1 MATPFG
7 FRCFRAALLGCT
19 ALVAPCGAT
28 SLLAQPLPAPN
39 ARPQLDRVAAGGITI
54 RHSGLRHGSWP
65 SR

>member
-7 FRCFRAALLGCT
+7 FRCFRAALLGYT
-19 ALVAPCGAT
+19 ALVAPFGAT

-39 ARPQLDRVAAGGITI
+39 ARPQLDRVAAGGIAI